1 MSEKT
6 PKELLQ
12 LLRRPFEPHH
22 ISKLPKPTK
31 QQTEEIK
38 ADYKKGIRCEDCGGW
53 HHPKVVHLDY
63 VGHAALTDRLLECD
77 IHWYWE
83 PLALD
88 EFGLPR
94 FDKSGGLWIKLTVCG
109 MSRIGYGNAE
119 TSGNKD
125 NGSREKEIIGDALRN
140 AAMRFGA
147 ALDLWHKGDLHKDKS
162 EDQDS
167 APLDISD
174 KPFDLSNEETIDQEL
189 EKVAKSI
196 PNRATEY
203 LANNEALNRTIRYG
217 YSIKECKNY
226 LSGIDEMET
235 ELAKRKKAALA
246 TLDFLTNNFK
256 LAMEVFDTTLVAG
269 QYCELVLQ
277 NAKESVIIENE
288 ALIPDE
294 FKEIVTQTKVL
305 KDAIY
310 CHIKNGGT
318 VAGATLQANT
328 FLKVKYGPQRT
339 LKDVSSS

>member
-1 MSEKT
+1 LINKFVIANEGAKMSEKT

-217 YSIKECKNY
+217 TKFADKKFKDVPLEILTKMYTDAKKKSTEPLAKSFIKNY
-226 LSGIDEMET
+226 EEFVTVSNNME
-235 ELAKRKKAALA
+235 K
-246 TLDFLTNNFK
+246 
-256 LAMEVFDTTLVAG
+256 
-269 QYCELVLQ
+269 
-277 NAKESVIIENE
+277 
-288 ALIPDE
+288 
-294 FKEIVTQTKVL
+294 
-305 KDAIY
+305 
-310 CHIKNGGT
+310 
-318 VAGATLQANT
+318 
-328 FLKVKYGPQRT
+328 
-339 LKDVSSS
+339 